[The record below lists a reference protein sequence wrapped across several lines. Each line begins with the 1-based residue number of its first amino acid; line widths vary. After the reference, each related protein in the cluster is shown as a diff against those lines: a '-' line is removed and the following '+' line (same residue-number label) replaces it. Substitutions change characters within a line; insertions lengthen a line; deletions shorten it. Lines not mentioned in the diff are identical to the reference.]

1 MAKTKKKSKP
11 SKKSLETR
19 ELRTDLFRKKERD
32 LREQK
37 EELRMRK
44 KEITKQVK
52 KLRKERKMIKKTLKR
67 LKTTNNNTGAAVPG
81 VEQLSVVPPSNLGF
95 P

>member
-19 ELRTDLFRKKERD
+19 ELRTDLFRKKER
-32 LREQK
+32 EQK
-37 EELRMRK
+37 EELRMRN

-67 LKTTNNNTGAAVPG
+67 LKTTNNNIGAAVPG
-81 VEQLSVVPPSNLGF
+81 VEQPSVVPPSK
-95 P
+95 